1 MPFIK
6 GEELYGFLFIS
17 NVERKIYKYRTYRLN
32 SAHEVTYLEKMNL
45 SKKSQSKMISS
56 YCFQISCSQPRNYF
70 HSKPAVVDLIHSS
83 ILTLT
88 QGLVI
93 FLEYSV
99 FLLLHRIF
107 FFKVCYC
114 VLVDSFSATLFK
126 VPLKLL
132 LVESLNLKYQ
142 LIPQS
147 VSFYCSYF
155 NTSLLCISC
164 TDLYTEN
171 QFTGYKL

>member
-32 SAHEVTYLEKMNL
+32 SAHAVIYLEKMNL

-56 YCFQISCSQPRNYF
+56 YCSQPRNYF
-70 HSKPAVVDLIHSS
+70 HLKPAVVDLIHSS

-107 FFKVCYC
+107 FFKICYC
-114 VLVDSFSATLFK
+114 VLVHSFSATFFK
-126 VPLKLL
+126 VLLKLL
-132 LVESLNLKYQ
+132 LVQSLNLKYQ

-147 VSFYCSYF
+147 VRFYCSYF

-171 QFTGYKL
+171 QFIGYKL